1 MHHQRVTVKEA
12 ARLLNTTD
20 HAVRQRL
27 YRGTL
32 QSEKDVEG
40 RVFVLITDDLTGVHD
55 ETHDESHRESLNDS
69 HPEKSPGG
77 HPDEYVD
84 GLIEELR
91 EHNRFLRDQL
101 DKEREANRENRRLL
115 AAALERIPEL
125 EAPQDT
131 PVPASPESRDAAET
145 PPEGGA
151 KGGNAPPDS
160 QEPSERRSWLHR
172 FFFGP

>member
-1 MHHQRVTVKEA
+1 VNHQRVTVKEA

-32 QSEKDVEG
+32 RSEKDVEG
-40 RVFVLITDDLTGVHD
+40 RVFVLITDDLTEV
-55 ETHDESHRESLNDS
+55 HDESHRESHSDS
-69 HPEKSPGG
+69 RPSEHHDGYAE
-77 HPDEYVD
+77 

-91 EHNRFLRDQL
+91 EQNRFLRDQL

-125 EAPQDT
+125 EGPRDT
-131 PVPASPESRDAAET
+131 PSRVSPESPDDPEAPAEGMAGEKT
-145 PPEGGA
+145 PPEPQ
-151 KGGNAPPDS
+151 KPS
-160 QEPSERRSWLHR
+160 QRRSWLYR
-172 FFFGP
+172 FFFGL